1 MERNKFTAHQEMARQ
16 LQEDMRETDNK
27 KRVLEDQLDQMNA
40 ELNAL
45 KQQEQKAQGNLDR
58 NFPAHCY
65 NYSWAFIF

>member
-1 MERNKFTAHQEMARQ
+1 MARQ

-45 KQQEQKAQGNLDR
+45 KQQEQKAQGKLR
-58 NFPAHCY
+58 
-65 NYSWAFIF
+65 